1 MNRFIITLSS
11 LALIFTSCELDI
23 NDNPNYPDS
32 GTISADLVFPNAQLG
47 LVATISDNMFNYA
60 GFFAQYFNQLP
71 ESQQFDAISENRINV
86 SDQVF
91 DGAYRTLYSGVLAD
105 LEDVKKK
112 TTSTA
117 DLLAVA
123 VLRTMSFQLLVDNTD
138 KTPYIES
145 LGGNET
151 PNPKYD
157 DGDVVYKGVLAELD
171 EALSAYKTNS
181 EPMTVTDMMFGK
193 NMTQWVGLAN
203 AVKLRMYMRMYE
215 KDNSVKDKIVALVN
229 DNDFFMGD
237 AALDIFADVPGNRS
251 PFYASYYELGQANH
265 CASYPIIQY
274 MLHTDDPRIEY
285 CFNKATADGKYVGE
299 IPGAKNV
306 TKEWVGSENWKNK
319 NVSNVNY
326 KLHNGTGATRPGIIF
341 TQANLQ
347 FLIAEVKLR
356 FLNDEAGAKVA
367 YEDAIKA
374 DFATRF
380 SSYKKN
386 ENYNTCTCTCGC
398 EDCICSQNSVV
409 NVDVFLAGEHV
420 NFDLA
425 ENKLE
430 LIYMQKWAAFCYTDH
445 MEAWS
450 EIRRTDV
457 PKLSTKDGKSIF
469 ETPSIYT
476 PGELIDPVRNSIVG
490 GGLVKRLPYSYKSY
504 TINQNA
510 PEAVEINVPVWWD
523 VK

>member
-1 MNRFIITLSS
+1 M
-11 LALIFTSCELDI
+11 ALLFTSCELDI

-123 VLRTMSFQLLVDNTD
+123 VLRTISFQLLVDNTD

-145 LGGNET
+145 LGGSEV

-181 EPMTVTDMMFGK
+181 EPMTVTDMMFKK

-229 DNDFFMGD
+229 DNDFFIGD

-274 MLHTDDPRIEY
+274 MLHTDDPRIAY
-285 CFNKATADGKYVGE
+285 AYDKTAADGKYVGE

-319 NVSNVNY
+319 NVSNVNF

-347 FLIAEVKLR
+347 FLIAEAKLR

-367 YEDAIKA
+367 YEEAIKA
-374 DFATRF
+374 DFAFKGFDGVET
-380 SSYKKN
+380 Y
-386 ENYNTCTCTCGC
+386 
-398 EDCICSQNSVV
+398 
-409 NVDVFLAGEHV
+409 LAGEYV

>member
-11 LALIFTSCELDI
+11 LALLFTSCDLDI
-23 NDNPNYPDS
+23 NDDPDYPES
-32 GTISADLVFPNAQLG
+32 GAISADLVFPNAQLG

-138 KTPYIES
+138 KTPYSES

-157 DGDVVYKGVLAELD
+157 DGEVVYKGVLAELD

-229 DNDFFMGD
+229 DNDFFIGD

-274 MLHTDDPRIEY
+274 MLHTDDPRIAY
-285 CFNKATADGKYVGE
+285 AFDKTAADGKYVGE
-299 IPGAKNV
+299 IPGAKNI

-319 NVSNVNY
+319 NVSNMNY
-326 KLHNGTGATRPGIIF
+326 KLHNGTGATRPGILF

-347 FLIAEVKLR
+347 FLIAEAKLR
-356 FLNDEAGAKVA
+356 FLNDESGAKAA

-374 DFATRF
+374 DFAFKGFDGVET
-380 SSYKKN
+380 Y
-386 ENYNTCTCTCGC
+386 
-398 EDCICSQNSVV
+398 
-409 NVDVFLAGEHV
+409 LAGEYV

-445 MEAWS
+445 MESWS

-476 PGELIDPVRNSIVG
+476 PGELIEPVRNSIVG

>member
-23 NDNPNYPDS
+23 NDDPNYPDS

-145 LGGNET
+145 LGGNEV

-171 EALSAYKTNS
+171 EALSAYKASS
-181 EPMTVTDMMFGK
+181 ELMTVTDMMFKK

-229 DNDFFMGD
+229 ENDFFIGD

-274 MLHTDDPRIEY
+274 MLHTDDPRIAY
-285 CFNKATADGKYVGE
+285 AYDKTVADGKYVGE

-319 NVSNVNY
+319 NVSNVNF

-347 FLIAEVKLR
+347 FLIAEAKLR

-374 DFATRF
+374 DFAFKGFDGVET
-380 SSYKKN
+380 Y
-386 ENYNTCTCTCGC
+386 
-398 EDCICSQNSVV
+398 
-409 NVDVFLAGEHV
+409 LAGEYV

-476 PGELIDPVRNSIVG
+476 PGELIEPVRNSIVG

>member
-1 MNRFIITLSS
+1 M
-11 LALIFTSCELDI
+11 ALLFTSCELDI

-71 ESQQFDAISENRINV
+71 ESQQFDAISENRINI

-145 LGGNET
+145 LGGSEV

-181 EPMTVTDMMFGK
+181 EPMTVTDMMFKK

-229 DNDFFMGD
+229 DNDFFIGD

-274 MLHTDDPRIEY
+274 MLHTDDPRIAY
-285 CFNKATADGKYVGE
+285 AYDKTAADGKYVGE

-319 NVSNVNY
+319 NVSNVNF

-347 FLIAEVKLR
+347 FLIAEAKLR

-374 DFATRF
+374 DFAFKGFDGVET
-380 SSYKKN
+380 Y
-386 ENYNTCTCTCGC
+386 
-398 EDCICSQNSVV
+398 
-409 NVDVFLAGEHV
+409 LAGEYV

-445 MEAWS
+445 MESWS

>member
-1 MNRFIITLSS
+1 M
-11 LALIFTSCELDI
+11 ALLFTSCELDI

-145 LGGNET
+145 LGGSEV

-181 EPMTVTDMMFGK
+181 EPMTVTDMMFKK

-229 DNDFFMGD
+229 DNDFFIGE

-274 MLHTDDPRIEY
+274 MLHTDDPRIAY
-285 CFNKATADGKYVGE
+285 AYDKTAADGKYVGE

-319 NVSNVNY
+319 NVSNVNF

-347 FLIAEVKLR
+347 FLIAEAKLR

-374 DFATRF
+374 DFAFKGFDGVET
-380 SSYKKN
+380 Y
-386 ENYNTCTCTCGC
+386 
-398 EDCICSQNSVV
+398 
-409 NVDVFLAGEHV
+409 LAGEYV

>member
-1 MNRFIITLSS
+1 M
-11 LALIFTSCELDI
+11 ALIFTSCELDI

-145 LGGNET
+145 LGGSEV

-181 EPMTVTDMMFGK
+181 ELMTVTDMMFKK
-193 NMTQWVGLAN
+193 NMAQWVGLAN

-229 DNDFFMGD
+229 DNDFFIGD

-274 MLHTDDPRIEY
+274 MLHTDDPRIAY
-285 CFNKATADGKYVGE
+285 AYDKTVADGKYVGE

-319 NVSNVNY
+319 NVSNVNF

-347 FLIAEVKLR
+347 FLIAEAKLR

-374 DFATRF
+374 DFAFKGFDGVET
-380 SSYKKN
+380 Y
-386 ENYNTCTCTCGC
+386 
-398 EDCICSQNSVV
+398 
-409 NVDVFLAGEHV
+409 LAGEYV

>member
-1 MNRFIITLSS
+1 M
-11 LALIFTSCELDI
+11 ALLFTSCELDI

-145 LGGNET
+145 LGGSEV

-181 EPMTVTDMMFGK
+181 EPMTVTDMMFKK

-274 MLHTDDPRIEY
+274 MLHTDDPRIAY
-285 CFNKATADGKYVGE
+285 AYDKTAADGKYVGE

-319 NVSNVNY
+319 NVSNVNF

-347 FLIAEVKLR
+347 FLIAEAKLR

-374 DFATRF
+374 DFAFKGFDGVET
-380 SSYKKN
+380 Y
-386 ENYNTCTCTCGC
+386 
-398 EDCICSQNSVV
+398 
-409 NVDVFLAGEHV
+409 LAGEHV

-476 PGELIDPVRNSIVG
+476 PGELIEPVRNSIVG

>member
-1 MNRFIITLSS
+1 M
-11 LALIFTSCELDI
+11 ALLFTSCELDI

-71 ESQQFDAISENRINV
+71 ESQQFDAISENRINI

-112 TTSTA
+112 TNSTA

-138 KTPYIES
+138 KTPYSES
-145 LGGNET
+145 LGGSEV

-181 EPMTVTDMMFGK
+181 EPMTVTDMMFKK

-229 DNDFFMGD
+229 EGEFFSGD

-274 MLHTDDPRIEY
+274 MLHTDDPRIAY
-285 CFNKATADGKYVGE
+285 AYDKTAADGKYVGE

-319 NVSNVNY
+319 NVSNVNF

-347 FLIAEVKLR
+347 FLIAEAKLR

-367 YEDAIKA
+367 YEEAIKA
-374 DFATRF
+374 DFAFKGFDGVET
-380 SSYKKN
+380 Y
-386 ENYNTCTCTCGC
+386 
-398 EDCICSQNSVV
+398 
-409 NVDVFLAGEHV
+409 LAGEYV

-445 MEAWS
+445 MESWS

>member
-1 MNRFIITLSS
+1 M
-11 LALIFTSCELDI
+11 ALIFTSCELDI

-112 TTSTA
+112 TNSTA

-145 LGGNET
+145 LGGSEV

-181 EPMTVTDMMFGK
+181 EPMTVTDMMFKK

-229 DNDFFMGD
+229 DNDFFIGD

-274 MLHTDDPRIEY
+274 MLHTDDPRIAY
-285 CFNKATADGKYVGE
+285 AYDKTAADGKYVGE

-319 NVSNVNY
+319 NVSNVNF

-347 FLIAEVKLR
+347 FLIAEAKLR

-374 DFATRF
+374 DFAFKGFDGVET
-380 SSYKKN
+380 Y
-386 ENYNTCTCTCGC
+386 
-398 EDCICSQNSVV
+398 
-409 NVDVFLAGEHV
+409 LAGEYV

>member
-1 MNRFIITLSS
+1 M
-11 LALIFTSCELDI
+11 ALIFTSCELDI

-112 TTSTA
+112 TNSTA

-181 EPMTVTDMMFGK
+181 EPMTVTDMMFKK

-274 MLHTDDPRIEY
+274 MLHTDDPRIAY
-285 CFNKATADGKYVGE
+285 AYDKTAADGKYVGE

-319 NVSNVNY
+319 NVSNVNF

-347 FLIAEVKLR
+347 FLIAEAKLR

-374 DFATRF
+374 DFAFKGFDGVET
-380 SSYKKN
+380 Y
-386 ENYNTCTCTCGC
+386 
-398 EDCICSQNSVV
+398 
-409 NVDVFLAGEHV
+409 LAGEYV

>member
-23 NDNPNYPDS
+23 NDDPNYPDS

-138 KTPYIES
+138 KTPYSES

-157 DGDVVYKGVLAELD
+157 DGEVVYKGVLAELD

-181 EPMTVTDMMFGK
+181 EPMTVTDMMFKK

-274 MLHTDDPRIEY
+274 MLHTDDPRIAY
-285 CFNKATADGKYVGE
+285 AYDKTAADGKYVGE

-319 NVSNVNY
+319 NVSNVNF

-347 FLIAEVKLR
+347 FLIAEAKLR

-374 DFATRF
+374 DF
-380 SSYKKN
+380 
-386 ENYNTCTCTCGC
+386 
-398 EDCICSQNSVV
+398 
-409 NVDVFLAGEHV
+409 VFKGFDGVETYLAGEYV

>member
-1 MNRFIITLSS
+1 M
-11 LALIFTSCELDI
+11 ALLFTSCELDI

-145 LGGNET
+145 LGGSEV

-274 MLHTDDPRIEY
+274 MLHTDDPRIAY
-285 CFNKATADGKYVGE
+285 AYDKTAADGKYVGE

-319 NVSNVNY
+319 NVSNVNF

-347 FLIAEVKLR
+347 FLIAEAKLR

-374 DFATRF
+374 DFAFKGFDGVET
-380 SSYKKN
+380 Y
-386 ENYNTCTCTCGC
+386 
-398 EDCICSQNSVV
+398 
-409 NVDVFLAGEHV
+409 LAGEYV

>member
-1 MNRFIITLSS
+1 M
-11 LALIFTSCELDI
+11 ALLFTSCDLDI
-23 NDNPNYPDS
+23 NDDPDYPES
-32 GTISADLVFPNAQLG
+32 GAISADLVFPNAQLG

-71 ESQQFDAISENRINV
+71 ESQQFDAISENRINI

-274 MLHTDDPRIEY
+274 MLHKDDPRIEY

-374 DFATRF
+374 DFAFKGFDGVET
-380 SSYKKN
+380 Y
-386 ENYNTCTCTCGC
+386 
-398 EDCICSQNSVV
+398 
-409 NVDVFLAGEHV
+409 LAGEYV

>member
-1 MNRFIITLSS
+1 M
-11 LALIFTSCELDI
+11 ALIFTSCELDI
-23 NDNPNYPDS
+23 NDDPSYPDS
-32 GTISADLVFPNAQLG
+32 GAISADLVFPNAQLG

-112 TTSTA
+112 TNSTA

-145 LGGNET
+145 LGGSEV

-171 EALSAYKTNS
+171 EALLAYKTNS
-181 EPMTVTDMMFGK
+181 ELMTVTDMMFGK

-229 DNDFFMGD
+229 DNDFFIGD

-274 MLHTDDPRIEY
+274 MLHTDDPRIAY
-285 CFNKATADGKYVGE
+285 AYDKTAADGKYVGE

-319 NVSNVNY
+319 NVSNVNF

-347 FLIAEVKLR
+347 FLIAEAKLR

-367 YEDAIKA
+367 YEEAIKA
-374 DFATRF
+374 DFAFKGFDGVET
-380 SSYKKN
+380 Y
-386 ENYNTCTCTCGC
+386 
-398 EDCICSQNSVV
+398 
-409 NVDVFLAGEHV
+409 LAGEYV

-476 PGELIDPVRNSIVG
+476 PGELIEPVRNSIVG

>member
-1 MNRFIITLSS
+1 M
-11 LALIFTSCELDI
+11 ALIFTSCELDI

-145 LGGNET
+145 LGGSET

-181 EPMTVTDMMFGK
+181 EPMTVTDMMFK
-193 NMTQWVGLAN
+193 KDMTQWVGLAN

-229 DNDFFMGD
+229 DNDFFIGD

-274 MLHTDDPRIEY
+274 MLHTDDPRIAY
-285 CFNKATADGKYVGE
+285 AYDKTAADGKYVGE

-319 NVSNVNY
+319 NVSNVNF

-347 FLIAEVKLR
+347 FLIAEAKLR

-367 YEDAIKA
+367 YEEAIKA
-374 DFATRF
+374 DFAFKGFDGVET
-380 SSYKKN
+380 Y
-386 ENYNTCTCTCGC
+386 
-398 EDCICSQNSVV
+398 
-409 NVDVFLAGEHV
+409 LAGEYV

-445 MEAWS
+445 MESWS

-476 PGELIDPVRNSIVG
+476 PGELIEPVRNSIVG

>member
-11 LALIFTSCELDI
+11 LALLFTSCELDI

-71 ESQQFDAISENRINV
+71 ESQQFDAISENRINI

-145 LGGNET
+145 LGGSEV

-181 EPMTVTDMMFGK
+181 EPMTVTDMMFKK

-229 DNDFFMGD
+229 DNDFFIGD

-274 MLHTDDPRIEY
+274 MLHTDDPRIAY
-285 CFNKATADGKYVGE
+285 AYDKTAADGKYVGE

-319 NVSNVNY
+319 NVSNVNF

-347 FLIAEVKLR
+347 FLIAEAKLR

-374 DFATRF
+374 DFAFKGFDGVET
-380 SSYKKN
+380 Y
-386 ENYNTCTCTCGC
+386 
-398 EDCICSQNSVV
+398 
-409 NVDVFLAGEHV
+409 LAGEYV

-445 MEAWS
+445 MESWS

>member
-23 NDNPNYPDS
+23 NDDPNYPDS

-145 LGGNET
+145 LGGSEV

-181 EPMTVTDMMFGK
+181 ELMTVTDMMFKK

-229 DNDFFMGD
+229 DNDFFIGD

-274 MLHTDDPRIEY
+274 MLHTDDPRIAY
-285 CFNKATADGKYVGE
+285 AYDKTAADGKYVGE

-319 NVSNVNY
+319 NVSNVNF

-347 FLIAEVKLR
+347 FLIAEAKLR
-356 FLNDEAGAKVA
+356 FLNDEAGAKAA
-367 YEDAIKA
+367 YEEAIKA
-374 DFATRF
+374 DFAFKGFDGVET
-380 SSYKKN
+380 Y
-386 ENYNTCTCTCGC
+386 
-398 EDCICSQNSVV
+398 
-409 NVDVFLAGEHV
+409 LAGEYV

-476 PGELIDPVRNSIVG
+476 PGELIEPVRNSIVG

>member
-1 MNRFIITLSS
+1 M
-11 LALIFTSCELDI
+11 ALLFTSCELDI

-145 LGGNET
+145 LGGSEV

-181 EPMTVTDMMFGK
+181 EPMTVTDMMFKK

-274 MLHTDDPRIEY
+274 MLHTDDPRIAY
-285 CFNKATADGKYVGE
+285 AYDKTAADGKYVGE

-319 NVSNVNY
+319 NVSNVNF

-347 FLIAEVKLR
+347 FLIAEAKLR

-374 DFATRF
+374 DFAFKGFDGVET
-380 SSYKKN
+380 Y
-386 ENYNTCTCTCGC
+386 
-398 EDCICSQNSVV
+398 
-409 NVDVFLAGEHV
+409 LAGEYV

>member
-1 MNRFIITLSS
+1 M
-11 LALIFTSCELDI
+11 ALIFTSCELDI

-145 LGGNET
+145 LGGSEV

-181 EPMTVTDMMFGK
+181 EPMTVTDMMFKK

-229 DNDFFMGD
+229 DNDFFIGE

-274 MLHTDDPRIEY
+274 MLHTDDPRIAY
-285 CFNKATADGKYVGE
+285 AYDKTAADGKYVGE

-319 NVSNVNY
+319 NVSNVNF

-347 FLIAEVKLR
+347 FLIAEAKLR

-374 DFATRF
+374 DFAFKGFDGVET
-380 SSYKKN
+380 Y
-386 ENYNTCTCTCGC
+386 
-398 EDCICSQNSVV
+398 
-409 NVDVFLAGEHV
+409 LAGEYV

-445 MEAWS
+445 MESWS

-523 VK
+523 EK

>member
-1 MNRFIITLSS
+1 M
-11 LALIFTSCELDI
+11 ALIFTSCELDI
-23 NDNPNYPDS
+23 NDDPSYPDS
-32 GTISADLVFPNAQLG
+32 GAISADLVFPNAQLG

-145 LGGNET
+145 LGGSET

-171 EALSAYKTNS
+171 EALSAYKASS
-181 EPMTVTDMMFGK
+181 EPMTVTDMMFKK

-229 DNDFFMGD
+229 DNDFFIGD

-274 MLHTDDPRIEY
+274 MLHTDDPRIAY
-285 CFNKATADGKYVGE
+285 AYDKTAADGKYVGE

-319 NVSNVNY
+319 NVSNVNF

-347 FLIAEVKLR
+347 FLIAEAKLR

-367 YEDAIKA
+367 YEEAIKA
-374 DFATRF
+374 DFAFKGFDGVET
-380 SSYKKN
+380 Y
-386 ENYNTCTCTCGC
+386 
-398 EDCICSQNSVV
+398 
-409 NVDVFLAGEHV
+409 LAGEYV

-476 PGELIDPVRNSIVG
+476 PGELIEPVRNSIVG

>member
-1 MNRFIITLSS
+1 M
-11 LALIFTSCELDI
+11 ALLFTSCELDI

-145 LGGNET
+145 LGGSEV

-157 DGDVVYKGVLAELD
+157 DGEVVYKGVLAELD

-181 EPMTVTDMMFGK
+181 ELMTVTDMMFKK

-229 DNDFFMGD
+229 DNDFFIGD

-274 MLHTDDPRIEY
+274 MLHTDDPRIAY
-285 CFNKATADGKYVGE
+285 AYDKTAADGKYVGE

-319 NVSNVNY
+319 NVSNVNF

-347 FLIAEVKLR
+347 FLIAEAKLR

-374 DFATRF
+374 DFAFKGFDGVET
-380 SSYKKN
+380 Y
-386 ENYNTCTCTCGC
+386 
-398 EDCICSQNSVV
+398 
-409 NVDVFLAGEHV
+409 LAGEYV

-476 PGELIDPVRNSIVG
+476 PGELIEPVRNSIVG

>member
-1 MNRFIITLSS
+1 M
-11 LALIFTSCELDI
+11 ALIFTSCELDI
-23 NDNPNYPDS
+23 NDNPSYPDS
-32 GTISADLVFPNAQLG
+32 GAISADLVFPNAQLG

-145 LGGNET
+145 LGGSEV

-229 DNDFFMGD
+229 DNDFFIGD
-237 AALDIFADVPGNRS
+237 AALDIFADVPGNHS
-251 PFYASYYELGQANH
+251 PFYASYYELGANH

-274 MLHTDDPRIEY
+274 MLHTDDPRIAY
-285 CFNKATADGKYVGE
+285 AYDKTAADGKYVGE

-306 TKEWVGSENWKNK
+306 TKEWVGSDNWKNK

-347 FLIAEVKLR
+347 FLIAEAKLR

-367 YEDAIKA
+367 YEEAIKA
-374 DFATRF
+374 DFAFKGFDGVET
-380 SSYKKN
+380 Y
-386 ENYNTCTCTCGC
+386 
-398 EDCICSQNSVV
+398 
-409 NVDVFLAGEHV
+409 LAGEHV

-476 PGELIDPVRNSIVG
+476 PGELIEPVRNSIVG

>member
-11 LALIFTSCELDI
+11 LALLFTSCDLDI
-23 NDNPNYPDS
+23 NDDPDYPDS
-32 GTISADLVFPNAQLG
+32 GAISADLVFPNAQLG

-229 DNDFFMGD
+229 DNDFFIGD
-237 AALDIFADVPGNRS
+237 AALDIFADVPGNHS
-251 PFYASYYELGQANH
+251 PFYASYYELGANH

-274 MLHTDDPRIEY
+274 MLHTDDPRIAY
-285 CFNKATADGKYVGE
+285 AYDKTAADGKYVGE

-306 TKEWVGSENWKNK
+306 TKEWVGSDNWKNK

-347 FLIAEVKLR
+347 FLIAEAKLR

-374 DFATRF
+374 DFAFKGFDGVET
-380 SSYKKN
+380 Y
-386 ENYNTCTCTCGC
+386 
-398 EDCICSQNSVV
+398 
-409 NVDVFLAGEHV
+409 LAGEYV

-476 PGELIDPVRNSIVG
+476 PGELIEPVRNSIVG

>member
-1 MNRFIITLSS
+1 M
-11 LALIFTSCELDI
+11 ALLFTSCELDI

-145 LGGNET
+145 LGGSEV

-181 EPMTVTDMMFGK
+181 ELMTVTDMMFKK
-193 NMTQWVGLAN
+193 NMAQWVGLAN

-274 MLHTDDPRIEY
+274 MLHTDDPRIAY
-285 CFNKATADGKYVGE
+285 AYDKTAADGKYVGE

-319 NVSNVNY
+319 NVSNVNF

-347 FLIAEVKLR
+347 FLIAEAKLR

-374 DFATRF
+374 DFAFKGFDGVET
-380 SSYKKN
+380 Y
-386 ENYNTCTCTCGC
+386 
-398 EDCICSQNSVV
+398 
-409 NVDVFLAGEHV
+409 LAGEYV

-445 MEAWS
+445 MESWS

-476 PGELIDPVRNSIVG
+476 PGELIEPVRNSIVG

>member
-1 MNRFIITLSS
+1 M
-11 LALIFTSCELDI
+11 ALIFTSCELDI

-123 VLRTMSFQLLVDNTD
+123 VLRTISFQLLVDNTD

-145 LGGNET
+145 LGGSEV

-181 EPMTVTDMMFGK
+181 EPMTVTDMMFKK

-274 MLHTDDPRIEY
+274 MLHTDDPRIAY
-285 CFNKATADGKYVGE
+285 AYDKTAADGKYVGE

-319 NVSNVNY
+319 NVSNVNF

-347 FLIAEVKLR
+347 FLIAEAKLR

-374 DFATRF
+374 DFAFKGFDGVET
-380 SSYKKN
+380 Y
-386 ENYNTCTCTCGC
+386 
-398 EDCICSQNSVV
+398 
-409 NVDVFLAGEHV
+409 LAGEYV

-445 MEAWS
+445 MESWS

>member
-11 LALIFTSCELDI
+11 LALLFTSCELDI

-145 LGGNET
+145 LGGSEV

-181 EPMTVTDMMFGK
+181 ELMTVTDMMFKK
-193 NMTQWVGLAN
+193 NMVQWVGLAN

-229 DNDFFMGD
+229 ENDFFIGD

-274 MLHTDDPRIEY
+274 MLHTDDPRIAY
-285 CFNKATADGKYVGE
+285 AYDKTAADGKYVGE

-319 NVSNVNY
+319 NVSNVNF

-347 FLIAEVKLR
+347 FLIAEAKLR

-367 YEDAIKA
+367 YEEAIKA
-374 DFATRF
+374 DFAFKGFDGVET
-380 SSYKKN
+380 Y
-386 ENYNTCTCTCGC
+386 
-398 EDCICSQNSVV
+398 
-409 NVDVFLAGEHV
+409 LAGEYV

-476 PGELIDPVRNSIVG
+476 PGELIEPVRNSIVG

>member
-1 MNRFIITLSS
+1 M
-11 LALIFTSCELDI
+11 ALIFTSCELDI

-229 DNDFFMGD
+229 DNDFFIGD

-274 MLHTDDPRIEY
+274 MLHTDDPRIAY
-285 CFNKATADGKYVGE
+285 AYDKTAADGKYVGE

-319 NVSNVNY
+319 NVSNVNF

-347 FLIAEVKLR
+347 FLIAEAKLR

-374 DFATRF
+374 DFAFKGFDGVET
-380 SSYKKN
+380 Y
-386 ENYNTCTCTCGC
+386 
-398 EDCICSQNSVV
+398 
-409 NVDVFLAGEHV
+409 LAGEYV

-445 MEAWS
+445 MESWS

-476 PGELIDPVRNSIVG
+476 PGELIEPVRNSIVG

>member
-145 LGGNET
+145 LGGSEV

-181 EPMTVTDMMFGK
+181 EPMTVTDMMFKK

-274 MLHTDDPRIEY
+274 MLHTDDPRIAY
-285 CFNKATADGKYVGE
+285 AYDKTAADGKYVGE

-319 NVSNVNY
+319 NVSNVNF

-347 FLIAEVKLR
+347 FLIAEAKLR

-374 DFATRF
+374 DFAFKGFDGVET
-380 SSYKKN
+380 Y
-386 ENYNTCTCTCGC
+386 
-398 EDCICSQNSVV
+398 
-409 NVDVFLAGEHV
+409 LAGEYV

>member
-1 MNRFIITLSS
+1 M
-11 LALIFTSCELDI
+11 ALIFTSCELDI

-145 LGGNET
+145 LGGSEV

-181 EPMTVTDMMFGK
+181 EPMTVTDMMFKK

-229 DNDFFMGD
+229 DNDFFIGD

-274 MLHTDDPRIEY
+274 MLHTDDPRIAY
-285 CFNKATADGKYVGE
+285 AYDKTAADGKYVGE

-319 NVSNVNY
+319 NVSNVNF

-347 FLIAEVKLR
+347 FLIAEAKLR
-356 FLNDEAGAKVA
+356 FLNDEAGAKAA
-367 YEDAIKA
+367 YEEAIKA
-374 DFATRF
+374 DFAFKGFDGVET
-380 SSYKKN
+380 Y
-386 ENYNTCTCTCGC
+386 
-398 EDCICSQNSVV
+398 
-409 NVDVFLAGEHV
+409 LAGEYV

-476 PGELIDPVRNSIVG
+476 PGELIEPVRNSIVG

>member
-1 MNRFIITLSS
+1 M
-11 LALIFTSCELDI
+11 ALIFTSCELDI
-23 NDNPNYPDS
+23 NDDPNYPDS

-145 LGGNET
+145 LGGSEV

-181 EPMTVTDMMFGK
+181 ELMTVTDMMFKK

-229 DNDFFMGD
+229 DNDFFIGD

-274 MLHTDDPRIEY
+274 MLHTDDPRIAY
-285 CFNKATADGKYVGE
+285 AYDKTAADGKYVGE

-319 NVSNVNY
+319 NVSNVNF

-347 FLIAEVKLR
+347 FLIAEAKLR
-356 FLNDEAGAKVA
+356 FLNDEAGAKAA
-367 YEDAIKA
+367 YEEAIKA
-374 DFATRF
+374 DFAFKGFDGVET
-380 SSYKKN
+380 Y
-386 ENYNTCTCTCGC
+386 
-398 EDCICSQNSVV
+398 
-409 NVDVFLAGEHV
+409 LAGEYV

-476 PGELIDPVRNSIVG
+476 PGELIEPVRNSIVG

>member
-1 MNRFIITLSS
+1 M
-11 LALIFTSCELDI
+11 ALIFTSCELDI

-145 LGGNET
+145 LGGSEV

-181 EPMTVTDMMFGK
+181 EPMTVTDMMFKK

-229 DNDFFMGD
+229 DNDFFIGD

-274 MLHTDDPRIEY
+274 MLHTDDPRIAY
-285 CFNKATADGKYVGE
+285 AYDKTAADGKYVGE

-319 NVSNVNY
+319 NVSNVNF

-347 FLIAEVKLR
+347 FLIAEAKLR
-356 FLNDEAGAKVA
+356 FLNDEAGAKAA

-374 DFATRF
+374 DFAFKGFDGVET
-380 SSYKKN
+380 Y
-386 ENYNTCTCTCGC
+386 
-398 EDCICSQNSVV
+398 
-409 NVDVFLAGEHV
+409 LAGEYV

-476 PGELIDPVRNSIVG
+476 PGELIEPVRNSIVG

>member
-23 NDNPNYPDS
+23 NDDPNYPDS

-145 LGGNET
+145 LGGSET

-181 EPMTVTDMMFGK
+181 EPMTVTDMMFKK

-229 DNDFFMGD
+229 DNDFFIGD

-274 MLHTDDPRIEY
+274 MLHTDDPRIAY
-285 CFNKATADGKYVGE
+285 AYDKTAADGKYVGE

-319 NVSNVNY
+319 NVSNVNF

-347 FLIAEVKLR
+347 FLIAEAKLR

-374 DFATRF
+374 DFAFKGFDGVET
-380 SSYKKN
+380 Y
-386 ENYNTCTCTCGC
+386 
-398 EDCICSQNSVV
+398 
-409 NVDVFLAGEHV
+409 LAGEYV

-445 MEAWS
+445 MESWS

>member
-1 MNRFIITLSS
+1 
-11 LALIFTSCELDI
+11 
-23 NDNPNYPDS
+23 
-32 GTISADLVFPNAQLG
+32 
-47 LVATISDNMFNYA
+47 
-60 GFFAQYFNQLP
+60 
-71 ESQQFDAISENRINV
+71 
-86 SDQVF
+86 
-91 DGAYRTLYSGVLAD
+91 
-105 LEDVKKK
+105 
-112 TTSTA
+112 
-117 DLLAVA
+117 
-123 VLRTMSFQLLVDNTD
+123 
-138 KTPYIES
+138 
-145 LGGNET
+145 
-151 PNPKYD
+151 
-157 DGDVVYKGVLAELD
+157 
-171 EALSAYKTNS
+171 
-181 EPMTVTDMMFGK
+181 
-193 NMTQWVGLAN
+193 
-203 AVKLRMYMRMYE
+203 
-215 KDNSVKDKIVALVN
+215 
-229 DNDFFMGD
+229 
-237 AALDIFADVPGNRS
+237 
-251 PFYASYYELGQANH
+251 
-265 CASYPIIQY
+265 
-274 MLHTDDPRIEY
+274 MLHTDDPRIAY
-285 CFNKATADGKYVGE
+285 AYDKTAADGKYVGE

-319 NVSNVNY
+319 NVSNVNF

-347 FLIAEVKLR
+347 FLIAEAKLR

-367 YEDAIKA
+367 YEEAIKA
-374 DFATRF
+374 DFAFKGFDGVET
-380 SSYKKN
+380 Y
-386 ENYNTCTCTCGC
+386 
-398 EDCICSQNSVV
+398 
-409 NVDVFLAGEHV
+409 LAGEYV

-476 PGELIDPVRNSIVG
+476 PGELIEPVRNSIVG